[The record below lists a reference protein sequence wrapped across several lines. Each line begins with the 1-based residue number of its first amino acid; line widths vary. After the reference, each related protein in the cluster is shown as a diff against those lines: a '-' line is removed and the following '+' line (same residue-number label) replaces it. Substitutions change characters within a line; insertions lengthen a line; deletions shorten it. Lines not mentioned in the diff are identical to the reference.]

1 MRGTAPGHLPSLS
14 YDKGSFSAP
23 LSSGKPPDSAV
34 SVTHSTRKDKD
45 ERRAAETKL
54 SKHAGSE
61 ESIILSMRL
70 QGPGGD
76 SVAGQTN

>member
-1 MRGTAPGHLPSLS
+1 MAPRHLPSLS
-14 YDKGSFSAP
+14 YGKGLSSVL
-23 LSSGKPPDSAV
+23 LSSGKPSDSAV
-34 SVTHSTRKDKD
+34 SVTNSTWKDKD
-45 ERRAAETKL
+45 ERHAAETKL

-76 SVAGQTN
+76 SVLAQTN